1 MKKMKIKLLIFV
13 FLIIFSV
20 SAYGDE
26 EKINLESR
34 FLNDI
39 SLYTFDESDVY
50 SGEEQKYILHV
61 KDDLGN
67 NLNGSYKIELI
78 NNHLNQ
84 KINII
89 PRESFYFFKDG
100 RINISFELYKS
111 GVNEIIVNVDNGRG
125 KVKKEIKVKPSKEP
139 YKGELEPVLPLKKG
153 LNRIRIYLKDA
164 YENDITEGA
173 YNLKLISEISDFDGR
188 INEVYYLKDKRIY
201 NNEALEISEEVI
213 EDKGYIEVPF
223 VIPDKIDKN
232 DGISLAFYLDNGKEI
247 IPKLSFYSQEEADYS
262 NLEETG
268 MKNKLVLKIDSNQGE
283 MNNFIFFI
291 DSKPMIIDNKTMVP
305 LRVITDFLGI
315 KAEWIKEKNG
325 VTLSGKNKKLFLEIG
340 QKNLQQG
347 LDVPPLIIS
356 GRTYVPLRYVSENFD
371 SLVIWDSIERKVTI
385 TN

>member
-34 FLNDI
+34 FLNNI
-39 SLYTFDESDVY
+39 SLYTSDESDVY

-125 KVKKEIKVKPSKEP
+125 KVKKEITVKPSKEP

-164 YENDITEGA
+164 YENDITEGT

-223 VIPDKIDKN
+223 VIPDKIDKK

-325 VTLSGKNKKLFLEIG
+325 VTLSGKNKELFLEIG